1 MVSYFF
7 VFSLQ
12 NEYFFIKK
20 SITIW
25 MPIILWSE
33 SNVCSTWGVFLDH
46 LDSIWKLVGLQ
57 VSTKFPPR
65 WPRVV
70 QVGSKL
76 ISISPNLVSDRP
88 ILSQVWPKL
97 VPTWL
102 QVPILEPQNT
112 FWGASSTNFRNFWE
126 DFQDRPQ
133 AFKI

>member
-1 MVSYFF
+1 MSFSS
-7 VFSLQ
+7 VFPLQ
-12 NEYFFIKK
+12 NEHFFIKK

-33 SNVCSTWGVFLDH
+33 SNVCSTWGVLLDH

-65 WPRVV
+65 WPRGV

-102 QVPILEPQNT
+102 QVPILEPQST
-112 FWGASSTNFRNFWE
+112 LWGTSSTNLRFLWENF
-126 DFQDRPQ
+126 
-133 AFKI
+133 